1 MVDTWQVA
9 IESERICEKYFSNIM
24 FGVRMFIVQVQFWTS
39 GTFGT
44 LCTFGPSSIRRST
57 PQCLSVLGPA
67 SKLKS
72 PPEKFCPMLESSRDQ
87 AARLLAAEECYSAKE
102 CYSANNQFHVNHKPL
117 PNWQYQY
124 QYQSLQRQSG
134 SPSGSQSH
142 QDHNHQNQDQDHQLT
157 LTLVPLLP
165 KAPER
170 NKMF

>member
-1 MVDTWQVA
+1 
-9 IESERICEKYFSNIM
+9 
-24 FGVRMFIVQVQFWTS
+24 
-39 GTFGT
+39 
-44 LCTFGPSSIRRST
+44 
-57 PQCLSVLGPA
+57 
-67 SKLKS
+67 
-72 PPEKFCPMLESSRDQ
+72 MLESSRDP

-134 SPSGSQSH
+134 SQSH
-142 QDHNHQNQDQDHQLT
+142 QDQDQDHNPEDHHQDHHHQLT

-170 NKMF
+170 NKMFYQIWNKITLMIICLLFVTTRSLLLQNWGSL